1 MQAQKRKEMDK
12 KIFLS
17 LGLIL
22 GISLFAN
29 QKMLAT
35 TITDSTTTEQYT
47 PFYWDVISDVD
58 KVLQYEKM
66 KDLNKRAIDQ
76 SKIGSEHYETAV
88 KKMQNKDYLVAI
100 AEFKNA
106 MKRYKRAKLGPDAYN
121 YLHTNMA
128 LCYVSSGKTKDKVM
142 AKRYVNLLTK
152 TIFKEK
158 DWVYN
163 IAIVHYNLNNQDE
176 AASMLSSCIKMD
188 EFNYQA
194 YETLKAL
201 YQESGNTKSANKVHE
216 QMQSAQA
223 KELKA
228 KQRARANNKSGK
240 TKKKG
245 KVVITA
251 SSGVKPDIN
260 NIRIVGKDDH
270 LQFNK
275 INEIDER
282 SMDQIQ
288 QGVGAYNDGI
298 KALKDKQY
306 SKAIDDLKEAEK
318 RLKRGKITEDGLN
331 FVRGNLAIAYL
342 SKGDKRGLGQA
353 KRYLKY
359 LTKQIYKTRDWTYN
373 LGVAYYTFGDKG
385 KALDLFKLA
394 TKQDRLYLKPY
405 QNMIFT
411 YSEMEDPKKALSVQK
426 SYDKSRNDLI
436 RSFSKQDQSKFGI
449 GDPYVFRVNLGT
461 YGEYDTPADIY
472 EEGNLISIP
481 IDNATTSYVAGMF
494 SNMNEAISY
503 QKQMRKRGYSDAF
516 VVAFKDGEKTEF

>member
-1 MQAQKRKEMDK
+1 MYK

-17 LGLIL
+17 LGLTL
-22 GISLFAN
+22 MISLFAN

-58 KVLQYEKM
+58 KVLQHEKM

-128 LCYVSSGKTKDKVM
+128 LCYVSSGKPKDKVM

-176 AASMLSSCIKMD
+176 AASMLSSCIRMD

-260 NIRIVGKDDH
+260 NIRIVRKDDH

-275 INEIDER
+275 IDEIDER

-359 LTKQIYKTRDWTYN
+359 LTKQVYKTRDWTYN
-373 LGVAYYTFGDKG
+373 LAVAYYTFGDKE

-405 QNMIFT
+405 KNMIFI
-411 YSEMEDPKKALSVQK
+411 YNEMEQGKKALSVQK
-426 SYDKSRNDLI
+426 SHDKSENDLM
-436 RSFSKQDQSKFGI
+436 RAYTKKQQQKYNVTNPG
-449 GDPYVFRVNLGT
+449 VFRVNLGT
-461 YGEYDTPADIY
+461 YGEYDTPADLFY
-472 EEGNLISIP
+472 EGNLISIP
-481 IDNATTSYVAGMF
+481 IDDVTTSYVAGIF
-494 SNMNEAISY
+494 DNTNDAEAY
-503 QKQMRKRGYSDAF
+503 QKQMRKRGYSDCF
-516 VVAFKDGEKTEF
+516 VVWFQDGEKTEF

>member
-1 MQAQKRKEMDK
+1 MYK
-12 KIFLS
+12 KICLS
-17 LGLIL
+17 LVFSLA
-22 GISLFAN
+22 ISLFPN
-29 QKMLAT
+29 QQMLKAT
-35 TITDSTTTEQYT
+35 IVDSTVSEKYT
-47 PFYWDVISDVD
+47 PFHWEVISDVD
-58 KVLQYEKM
+58 KIMQHEKV

-76 SKIGSEHYETAV
+76 SKIGNEHYESAI
-88 KKMQNKDYLVAI
+88 KKMRNKDYMVAI

-106 MKRYKRAKLGPDAYN
+106 MKRYKRAKLSPDAYN

-128 LCYVSSGKTKDKVM
+128 LCYVSTGKIKDKVM
-142 AKRYVNLLTK
+142 AKRFVNLLTK

-158 DWVYN
+158 NWAYN
-163 IAIVHYNLNNQDE
+163 IAIIHYNLNNQDE

-194 YETLKAL
+194 YETLKAI
-201 YQESGNTKSANKVHE
+201 YNESGNTKSANKVHE

-223 KELKA
+223 KDLKESQA
-228 KQRARANNKSGK
+228 KVNKRSGK
-240 TKKKG
+240 KKKG
-245 KVVITA
+245 KIVITA
-251 SSGVKPDIN
+251 SSGEKPDIN

-275 INEIDER
+275 IDKIDER
-282 SMDQIQ
+282 SMDQVQ

-298 KALKDKQY
+298 KALRNKQY

-359 LTKQIYKTRDWTYN
+359 LTKNIYKTRDWTYN
-373 LGVAYYTFGDKG
+373 LAVAYYTFGDKE
-385 KALDLFKLA
+385 KTLSLLKLA

-405 QNMIFT
+405 QNMI
-411 YSEMEDPKKALSVQK
+411 YVYNEMEEGKKALSVQK

-436 RSFSKQDQSKFGI
+436 RSFSKQDQNKYNVT
-449 GDPYVFRVNLGT
+449 DPYVFRVNLGT
-461 YGEYDTPADIY
+461 YGEYNTPSEIY
-472 EEGNLISIP
+472 GEGNLISIP
-481 IDNATTSYVAGMF
+481 IDDKTTSYVAGMF
-494 SNMNEAISY
+494 FNMNEAVSY
-503 QKQMRKRGYSDAF
+503 QKKMRKRGYADCF
-516 VVAFKDGEKTEF
+516 VVAFKNGEKTEF

>member
-1 MQAQKRKEMDK
+1 
-12 KIFLS
+12 
-17 LGLIL
+17 
-22 GISLFAN
+22 
-29 QKMLAT
+29 
-35 TITDSTTTEQYT
+35 
-47 PFYWDVISDVD
+47 
-58 KVLQYEKM
+58 
-66 KDLNKRAIDQ
+66 
-76 SKIGSEHYETAV
+76 
-88 KKMQNKDYLVAI
+88 
-100 AEFKNA
+100 
-106 MKRYKRAKLGPDAYN
+106 
-121 YLHTNMA
+121 
-128 LCYVSSGKTKDKVM
+128 
-142 AKRYVNLLTK
+142 
-152 TIFKEK
+152 
-158 DWVYN
+158 
-163 IAIVHYNLNNQDE
+163 
-176 AASMLSSCIKMD
+176 
-188 EFNYQA
+188 
-194 YETLKAL
+194 
-201 YQESGNTKSANKVHE
+201 
-216 QMQSAQA
+216 MQSAQA

-240 TKKKG
+240 TNKKG

-282 SMDQIQ
+282 SMDQIR

-373 LGVAYYTFGDKG
+373 LGVAYYTFGDKE

-411 YSEMEDPKKALSVQK
+411 YNEMEDPKKALSVQK

-494 SNMNEAISY
+494 FNMNEAISY

>member
-1 MQAQKRKEMDK
+1 MQAEKRKDMYK
-12 KIFLS
+12 KICLS
-17 LGLIL
+17 LVFSLV
-22 GISLFAN
+22 ISVFPN
-29 QKMLAT
+29 QKMLKAAT
-35 TITDSTTTEQYT
+35 VDSTISEQYT
-47 PFYWDVISDVD
+47 PFHWEVISDVD
-58 KVLQYEKM
+58 KVMQYEKV

-76 SKIGSEHYETAV
+76 SKIGNDHYKAAI
-88 KKMQNKDYLVAI
+88 KKMTNKDYLSAI

-121 YLHTNMA
+121 YIHTNMA
-128 LCYVSSGKTKDKVM
+128 LCYVSTGKTKDKVV
-142 AKRYVNLLTK
+142 AKRLVNLLTK

-163 IAIVHYNLNNQDE
+163 IAIIHYNLNNQDE

-194 YETLKAL
+194 YETLKAI
-201 YQESGNTKSANKVHE
+201 YNESGNTKSANKVHE

-223 KELKA
+223 KKLKEV
-228 KQRARANNKSGK
+228 QK
-240 TKKKG
+240 TKADKRSVKKKKG

-251 SSGVKPDIN
+251 SSGEKPDIN
-260 NIRIVGKDDH
+260 NIRIVRKDDH

-275 INEIDER
+275 IDKIDER
-282 SMDQIQ
+282 SMDQVQ

-298 KALKDKQY
+298 KALRNKQY
-306 SKAIDDLKEAEK
+306 SKAIDDLKESEK
-318 RLKRGKITEDGLN
+318 RLKRGGITEDGLN

-359 LTKQIYKTRDWTYN
+359 LTKSIYKTRDWTYN
-373 LGVAYYTFGDKG
+373 LGVAYYAFGDKE
-385 KALDLFKLA
+385 KALSLFKLA
-394 TKQDRLYLKPY
+394 TKQDRLYLTPY
-405 QNMIFT
+405 QNMI
-411 YSEMEDPKKALSVQK
+411 YVYNEMEEGKKALSVQK

-436 RSFSKQDQSKFGI
+436 RSFSKQDQNKYNVT
-449 GDPYVFRVNLGT
+449 DPYVFRVNLGT
-461 YGEYDTPADIY
+461 YGEYNTPAEIY

-481 IDNATTSYVAGMF
+481 IDDRTTSYVAGMF
-494 SNMNEAISY
+494 FNMNEAISY
-503 QKQMRKRGYSDAF
+503 QKQMRKRGYSNCF

>member
-1 MQAQKRKEMDK
+1 MYK
-12 KIFLS
+12 KILLVVGLS
-17 LGLIL
+17 L

-29 QKMLAT
+29 QQMLKAAMV
-35 TITDSTTTEQYT
+35 DSTSFEQYT
-47 PFYWDVISDVD
+47 PFYWEVISDVD
-58 KVLQYEKM
+58 KLLQHENM

-76 SKIGSEHYETAV
+76 SKIGNDHYEIAI
-88 KKMQNKDYLVAI
+88 KKMRNKDYLVAI

-128 LCYVSSGKTKDKVM
+128 LCYVSTGKTKDKVM

-158 DWVYN
+158 NWVYN
-163 IAIVHYNLNNQDE
+163 IAIVQYHLSNQDE
-176 AASMLSSCIKMD
+176 AASLLSASIKMD

-216 QMQSAQA
+216 RMQSAQA
-223 KELKA
+223 KELKQS
-228 KQRARANNKSGK
+228 QRAKADKKSGK
-240 TKKKG
+240 KKKG

-251 SSGVKPDIN
+251 SSGEKPDIN

-275 INEIDER
+275 IGNIDER

-298 KALKDKQY
+298 KALRNKEY
-306 SKAIDDLKEAEK
+306 AKAIDDLKEAEK
-318 RLKRGKITEDGLN
+318 RLKRGRITEDGLN

-373 LGVAYYTFGDKG
+373 LAVAYYTFGDKA

-405 QNMIFT
+405 QNMI
-411 YSEMEDPKKALSVQK
+411 YVYNEMEEVKKALSVQK
-426 SYDKSRNDLI
+426 SYEKNRNDLI
-436 RSFSKQDQSKFGI
+436 KSFSKQDQSKYNVT
-449 GDPYVFRVNLGT
+449 DPYIFRVNLGT
-461 YGEYDTPADIY
+461 YGQFDTPADIY
-472 EEGNLISIP
+472 NEGDLISVP
-481 IDNATTSYVAGMF
+481 LDNATTTYISGMF
-494 SNMNEAISY
+494 YNMNEAISY
-503 QKQMRKRGYSDAF
+503 QKQMRKRGYSDCF

>member
-1 MQAQKRKEMDK
+1 LQAQKRKEMYK

-58 KVLQYEKM
+58 KVLQHEKM

-76 SKIGSEHYETAV
+76 SKIGSKHYETAV

-121 YLHTNMA
+121 YLYTNMA
-128 LCYVSSGKTKDKVM
+128 LCFVSTGKTKDKVM

-158 DWVYN
+158 QWLYN

-176 AASMLSSCIKMD
+176 AASMLSSCIRMD

-194 YETLKAL
+194 YETLKAI
-201 YQESGNTKSANKVHE
+201 YNESGNTKSANKVHD

-223 KELKA
+223 KELKQS
-228 KQRARANNKSGK
+228 QRAKADKKSGK
-240 TKKKG
+240 KKKG

-251 SSGVKPDIN
+251 SSGEKPDIN

-275 INEIDER
+275 IDKIDER
-282 SMDQIQ
+282 SMDQVQ
-288 QGVGAYNDGI
+288 QGVGAYNAGL
-298 KALKDKQY
+298 KALKNKEY
-306 SKAIDDLKEAEK
+306 NKAIDDLKEAEK

-373 LGVAYYTFGDKG
+373 LAVAYYTFGDKE
-385 KALDLFKLA
+385 KALSLFKLA

-405 QNMIFT
+405 QNMIFV
-411 YSEMEDPKKALSVQK
+411 YNEMEESKKALSVQK
-426 SYDKSRNDLI
+426 SYNKSRNDLI
-436 RSFSKQDQSKFGI
+436 RSFSKQDQSKYNVT
-449 GDPYVFRVNLGT
+449 DPYVFRVNLGT
-461 YGEYDTPADIY
+461 FGQFNTPADIY
-472 EEGNLISIP
+472 NEGDLISIP
-481 IDNATTSYVAGMF
+481 IDDVTTSYIAGMF
-494 SNMNEAISY
+494 FNMNEAISY
-503 QKQMRKRGYSDAF
+503 QKQMRKRGYSDCF